1 MGPASNA
8 ARMEAAEH
16 ENQRI
21 MRKYSKETKVG
32 EGTYAVVYLGH
43 EHATGRKV
51 AIKKIKVGQF
61 KDGLDMSAIREI
73 KFLRELRHPNII
85 HMLDVFSNKSNL
97 NLVLEFLETDLEAV
111 IKDKNLMFQGADVKS
126 WMIMTLRGLDFCHQ
140 HFVLHR
146 DLKPNN
152 LLIAVDGTL
161 KLADFGLAREFA
173 DEGLKMTCQ
182 VVTRWYRSP
191 ELLMGAR
198 AYSTGVDMWATGCIF
213 AELMLR
219 VPFMAGEND
228 LEQLSTIF
236 RALGTPTEEDWPGHS
251 KLPGYVQFAKQDKPD
266 LGMLFGGAGAGAL
279 DLLQQMLAFDPR
291 RRPTARRALE
301 HAYFTVEQPRAT
313 HHSKLPRPSAPLRP
327 RALPPSTDVDGQTRP
342 RPAPAWSSDEEVES
356 QEVRDAKARKKRQ
369 RAPGTPRASENDVP
383 AGAAPSSPARKVA
396 RRLDFA

>member
-1 MGPASNA
+1 
-8 ARMEAAEH
+8 
-16 ENQRI
+16 
-21 MRKYSKETKVG
+21 
-32 EGTYAVVYLGH
+32 
-43 EHATGRKV
+43 
-51 AIKKIKVGQF
+51 
-61 KDGLDMSAIREI
+61 
-73 KFLRELRHPNII
+73 
-85 HMLDVFSNKSNL
+85 
-97 NLVLEFLETDLEAV
+97 
-111 IKDKNLMFQGADVKS
+111 
-126 WMIMTLRGLDFCHQ
+126 
-140 HFVLHR
+140 
-146 DLKPNN
+146 
-152 LLIAVDGTL
+152 
-161 KLADFGLAREFA
+161 
-173 DEGLKMTCQ
+173 
-182 VVTRWYRSP
+182 
-191 ELLMGAR
+191 MGAR

-236 RALGTPTEEDWPGHS
+236 RALGTPTEEDWPVCHACLSLCRVATANTREQGHS